1 MGRTLIMKRWGILG
15 VLVLAA
21 ACGGEDDR
29 ISAQAHLCPG
39 VVAGGLPG
47 AELSQS
53 AAPRPGA
60 GNDGRRRYLIRF
72 RDEESVSASR
82 VSELGSRVIHVYR
95 HAPAIAAQLTPEEY
109 ALLRWD
115 PDVKY
120 IEPDVM
126 RRPFGVTALTTE
138 APPSTPAGSAG
149 EYTPGIDLV
158 KAPWVW
164 DQNRNGTLDKQEPD
178 LPTQEPY
185 GEGIK
190 VCVLDTGIDPN
201 HPELRDA
208 IDGRHDIVDGDEDP
222 SDQDAN
228 GVWGEG
234 HGTHVAGTIAAQLG
248 SGGSVS
254 PNMDEKGVAGVAPGA
269 RLLIARVLNTQGMAW
284 ASDIIKGLEW
294 CQQQGAQIASL
305 SLGGGSDSRQEREA
319 FQKAADNGMLVIAAA
334 GNSGGPLD
342 FPAAYRSVLAVG
354 AVDQSMRRAP
364 FSAHGFSLSLM
375 APGVDVLSTVI
386 QGQGTMSELEVGDI
400 PYESRPVFLAPAGK
414 ISGRLVDCGVGDS
427 IGSCQTG
434 SCDGFVAY
442 VDRSLSVP
450 LQIQLANVMRQG
462 AGAVIFGDMP
472 HEGMPASLTI
482 GRRGNWVPAIVVSD
496 ETAGAMRK
504 MMGFNTHVRLHATDY
519 ALSSGTSMA
528 APHVAGVAAIVW
540 SKRPTLSSTQVRA
553 LLESTAK
560 DLGPDGKD
568 YDYGYGLV
576 QANAAIHALDASE

>member
-1 MGRTLIMKRWGILG
+1 MGRTIIMKRWGILG
-15 VLVLAA
+15 VLVLAV

-39 VVAGGLPG
+39 VVAGALPG

-53 AAPRPGA
+53 VVPRPEVD
-60 GNDGRRRYLIRF
+60 NDGRQRFLIRF
-72 RDEESVSASR
+72 RDGELVNASR
-82 VSELGSRVIHVYR
+82 VSDLGSQVIHVYR
-95 HAPAIAAQLTPEEY
+95 HAPAIAARLTPEEY
-109 ALLRWD
+109 ASLLRD
-115 PDVKY
+115 PDVEF
-120 IEPDVM
+120 IEPDAL
-126 RRPFGVTALTTE
+126 RRPLGVAVPTDGTSSRPFME
-138 APPSTPAGSAG
+138 GSVG
-149 EYTPGIDLV
+149 EYTPGLDLV

-164 DQNRNGTLDKQEPD
+164 DRDRDGKLYSDEDPHGK
-178 LPTQEPY
+178 
-185 GEGIK
+185 GIK
-190 VCVLDTGIDPN
+190 VCVLDTGIDLN
-201 HPELRDA
+201 HPELRDV
-208 IDGRHDIVDGDEDP
+208 IDGRKDIVDGDEEP
-222 SDQDAN
+222 SDQDAA

-254 PNMDEKGVAGVAPGA
+254 PNMDKKGVVGVAPGA

-294 CQQQGAQIASL
+294 CQLKGAHIASL
-305 SLGGGSDSRQEREA
+305 SLGGGNDSRLERDA
-319 FQKAADNGMLVIAAA
+319 FQRAADSGMLVIAAA

-364 FSAHGFSLSLM
+364 FSARGFNLSLM

-386 QGQGTMSELEVGDI
+386 KGQGTMSEVELGDI
-400 PYESRPVFLAPAGK
+400 PYESRPIFLAPAGK

-427 IGSCQTG
+427 IGSCQTA

-442 VDRSLSVP
+442 VDRSLSIP
-450 LQIQLANVMRQG
+450 LQFQLANVMRQG

-472 HEGMPASLTI
+472 HEGTLASLTI
-482 GRRGNWVPAIVVSD
+482 GRRGNWVPAVVVSD

-504 MMGFNTHVRLHATDY
+504 MKGFNAHVRLHATDY

-540 SKRPTLSSTQVRA
+540 SKRPTLSAIQVRQ

-560 DLGPDGKD
+560 DLGPEGKD

-576 QANAAIHALDASE
+576 QADAALQALEGLK

>member
-1 MGRTLIMKRWGILG
+1 MGRTIIMKRWGILG

-39 VVAGGLPG
+39 VVAGALPG

-53 AAPRPGA
+53 AAPRPEA
-60 GNDGRRRYLIRF
+60 NNDGRRRYLIRF
-72 RDEESVSASR
+72 RDGAPVSASR
-82 VSELGSRVIHVYR
+82 VSELGSRVLHVYQ
-95 HAPAIAAQLTPEEY
+95 HAPAVAALLAPEEY
-109 ALLRWD
+109 ASLLRN
-115 PDVKY
+115 PDVQY
-120 IEPDVM
+120 IEPDAL
-126 RRPFGVTALTTE
+126 RRPLGVTVPTD
-138 APPSTPAGSAG
+138 GSSPRSFMEGSVG
-149 EYTPGIDLV
+149 EYMPGLDLV

-164 DQNRNGTLDKQEPD
+164 DGDRDGKLYPD
-178 LPTQEPY
+178 EVPH
-185 GEGIK
+185 GRGIK

-201 HPELRDA
+201 HPELRDVIA
-208 IDGRHDIVDGDEDP
+208 GGNDIVDGDGDP

-234 HGTHVAGTIAAQLG
+234 HGTHVAGIIAAQLG

-254 PNMDEKGVAGVAPGA
+254 PGMDEKGVVGVSPGA

-294 CQQQGAQIASL
+294 CQLQGAQIASL
-305 SLGGGSDSRQEREA
+305 SLGGSNDSRVERDA
-319 FQKAADNGMLVIAAA
+319 FQRAADSGMLVIAAA
-334 GNSGGPLD
+334 GNGGGPLD

-354 AVDQSMRRAP
+354 AVDQSMRRAS
-364 FSAHGFSLSLM
+364 FSAHGFNLSLM

-386 QGQGTMSELEVGDI
+386 RGQGTMSEVELGDI
-400 PYESRPVFLAPAGK
+400 PYESRPIFLAPAGK
-414 ISGRLVDCGVGDS
+414 ISGRLVHCGVGDS
-427 IGSCQTG
+427 IGSCQTA

-442 VDRSLSVP
+442 VERSFSVP
-450 LQIQLANVMRQG
+450 LQVQLATVMRQG
-462 AGAVIFGDMP
+462 AGAVIFADMP
-472 HEGMPASLTI
+472 HEGTLASLTI
-482 GRRGNWVPAIVVSD
+482 GRRGNWVPSVVVSD
-496 ETAGAMRK
+496 ESAGAMRK

-540 SKRPTLSSTQVRA
+540 SKRPTLSAVEVRQ

-560 DLGPDGKD
+560 DLGPEGKD

-576 QANAAIHALDASE
+576 QADAAIQALVGPK

>member
-1 MGRTLIMKRWGILG
+1 
-15 VLVLAA
+15 
-21 ACGGEDDR
+21 
-29 ISAQAHLCPG
+29 
-39 VVAGGLPG
+39 
-47 AELSQS
+47 
-53 AAPRPGA
+53 
-60 GNDGRRRYLIRF
+60 
-72 RDEESVSASR
+72 
-82 VSELGSRVIHVYR
+82 
-95 HAPAIAAQLTPEEY
+95 
-109 ALLRWD
+109 
-115 PDVKY
+115 
-120 IEPDVM
+120 
-126 RRPFGVTALTTE
+126 
-138 APPSTPAGSAG
+138 
-149 EYTPGIDLV
+149 V

-164 DQNRNGTLDKQEPD
+164 DQNRNGTMDKQEPN
-178 LPTQEPY
+178 LPHQEPY

-190 VCVLDTGIDPN
+190 VCVLDTGIDPK
-201 HPELRDA
+201 HPELQGVVELSKDF
-208 IDGRHDIVDGDEDP
+208 VDGDGDP
-222 SDQDAN
+222 SDQDAH

-234 HGTHVAGTIAAQLG
+234 HGTHVAGIIAAQLG
-248 SGGSVS
+248 SGGIVG

-269 RLLIARVLNTQGMAW
+269 RLLISRVLNTQGTAW
-284 ASDIIKGLEW
+284 VSDIIKGLEW
-294 CQQQGAQIASL
+294 CQEQGAQIASL
-305 SLGGGSDSRQEREA
+305 SLGGGNDSREERDA
-319 FQKAADNGMLVIAAA
+319 FQKAADSGMLIIAAA

-354 AVDQSMRRAP
+354 AVDPSMRRAP

-400 PYESRPVFLAPAGK
+400 PYESRPVFLTPAGK

-427 IGSCQTG
+427 IGSCQTA

-472 HEGMPASLTI
+472 HEGTLASLTI

-528 APHVAGVAAIVW
+528 APHVSGVAAIIW
-540 SKRPTLSSTQVRA
+540 SKRPTLSAAQVRA

-560 DLGPDGKD
+560 DLGPEGKD

-576 QANAAIHALDASE
+576 QADVAIQALDAIK

>member
-1 MGRTLIMKRWGILG
+1 MKRWGILG

-39 VVAGGLPG
+39 VVAGALPG

-53 AAPRPGA
+53 AVPRPEA
-60 GNDGRRRYLIRF
+60 DNDGRRRFMIRF
-72 RDEESVSASR
+72 RDEASVSASR
-82 VSELGSRVIHVYR
+82 MSDLGGQVIHVYR
-95 HAPAIAAQLTPEEY
+95 HAPALAARLSPEEY
-109 ALLRWD
+109 ASLLRD

-120 IEPDVM
+120 IEPDAL
-126 RRPFGVTALTTE
+126 RRPLGVAARLTASAT
-138 APPSTPAGSAG
+138 PSTVMEGSTG
-149 EYTPGIDLV
+149 EYTPGLDMV
-158 KAPWVW
+158 EAPWVW
-164 DQNRNGTLDKQEPD
+164 DGNRNGTLDKQEPN
-178 LPTQEPY
+178 LPRQEPY
-185 GEGIK
+185 GAGIK
-190 VCVLDTGIDPN
+190 VCVLDTGIDPK
-201 HPELRDA
+201 HPELQGVVESSRDF
-208 IDGRHDIVDGDEDP
+208 VDGDGDP
-222 SDQDAN
+222 SDQDAD

-234 HGTHVAGTIAAQLG
+234 HGTHVVGIIAAQLG
-248 SGGSVS
+248 SGGNVG
-254 PNMDEKGVAGVAPGA
+254 PNMDKKGVVGVAPGA
-269 RLLIARVLNTQGMAW
+269 RLLVARVLNTQGTAW
-284 ASDIIKGLEW
+284 VSDIIKGLEW
-294 CQQQGAQIASL
+294 CQEQEAQIASL
-305 SLGGGSDSRQEREA
+305 SLGGANDSREEREA
-319 FQKAADNGMLVIAAA
+319 FQKAADSGMLVIAAA

-386 QGQGTMSELEVGDI
+386 QGQGTMSEVELGDI

-427 IGSCQTG
+427 IGSCQTA

-442 VDRSLSVP
+442 VDRSRLVP
-450 LQIQLANVMRQG
+450 LPIQLVNVMRQG

-472 HEGMPASLTI
+472 GEGTLGSLTI
-482 GRRGNWVPAIVVSD
+482 GRRGSWVPAVVVSN

-504 MMGFNTHVRLHATDY
+504 MMGFKAHVRLHATDY

-540 SKRPTLSSTQVRA
+540 SKRPTLSAAQVRA

-560 DLGPDGKD
+560 DLGPEGKD

-576 QANAAIHALDASE
+576 QANVAIQAVDAIP